1 MSHLSLLIKLRI
13 RMLRNSGNA
22 INSGGRLKVGVV
34 VFFCSL
40 LVGMLFTAMRYGFI
54 YLGQYPDFQEIMSRY
69 LFSMYFLT
77 MLLMLTFSNA
87 VIAFGG
93 LYRSRETHLLMS
105 LPLRPCTIYT
115 FKTLETVL
123 FSSWA
128 FLVLGLP
135 LLTAYGLYGSAQP
148 VHLSFYPAALA
159 LMLPFTLIPAAAGTT
174 ISMLLTRFFPRRTKK
189 VIGLFV
195 ASLAIAC
202 LGIGGYLAWSSG
214 VLKQQLTIDNAFM
227 QNVFDKFSFS
237 QNSWSPNYWISE
249 GIMAARD
256 LNWSLVNFYLA
267 MLVST
272 AFFLWMLG
280 DVIASYIYSA
290 SFSRCSSSP
299 TRKLYK
305 VGGWLDRLAGKF
317 SRISPITSRLLV
329 KDIRTFV
336 RDPVQWSQVLIFFGL
351 LFIYALNLRNLGY
364 QRIVTD
370 YMKNQ
375 GWLNFVAFAN
385 LAAAGLTLATLTT
398 RFVFPLISMEGK
410 RLWILALLP
419 IKRSRLLLGKYAFSL
434 GGSLIVVLPLVLVSA
449 WMLETSAGLTWIHV
463 ITALGMCLGLPGIAV
478 GLGALFPDYNS
489 DTPAKVVSGFG
500 GTLCLVISLGYVALL
515 VTSIGALCWWH
526 TRNSNNMILPLAATG
541 ATIVSL
547 LVSIIPMWAGCKAIN
562 NAEL

>member
-1 MSHLSLLIKLRI
+1 MSHLSMLIKLRI
-13 RMLRNSGNA
+13 QMLRNSSNT
-22 INSGGRLKVGVV
+22 INSGGRLKVAVV
-34 VFFCSL
+34 IFFCSL

-54 YLGQYPDFQEIMSRY
+54 YLGKYPDFQEIMSRY

-87 VIAFGG
+87 VIAFGS

-115 FKTLETVL
+115 FKTLETVA

-135 LLTAYGLYGSAQP
+135 LLSAYGLYGSAQP
-148 VHLSFYPAALA
+148 VHWSFYPATAA
-159 LMLPFTLIPAAAGTT
+159 LMLPFTIIPAAAGTT

-189 VIGLFV
+189 VIGLFI
-195 ASLAIAC
+195 ATLAIAC
-202 LGIGGYLAWSSG
+202 LGIGGYLAWSAG
-214 VLKQQLTIDNAFM
+214 VLKQQLTIDDAFM

-249 GIMAARD
+249 GIMAARA
-256 LNWSLVNFYLA
+256 LNWSLVGFYLA

-280 DVIASYIYSA
+280 DVIANTIYST

-305 VGGWLDRLAGKF
+305 VGGWLDRLAGNF

-329 KDIRTFV
+329 KDIRTFI

-398 RFVFPLISMEGK
+398 RFVFPLVSMEGK

-419 IKRSRLLLGKYAFSL
+419 VRRSRLLLGKYAFSL

-449 WMLETSAGLTWIHV
+449 WMLETSAGLTWIHL
-463 ITALGMCLGLPGIAV
+463 ITGLGMCLGLPGIAV
-478 GLGALFPDYNS
+478 GLGALFPDYNA

-500 GTLCLVISLGYVALL
+500 GTLCLVISLAFVTLL

-526 TRNSNNMILPLAATG
+526 TRSNANLILPLAATA
-541 ATIVSL
+541 ATIASL
-547 LVSIIPMWAGCKAIN
+547 LAAIIPMWAGCIAIN
-562 NAEL
+562 KAEL